1 MKKKRWRNYALW
13 VSVASQVVLLIQLI
27 GHLTGLFILTDVM
40 AQEILTAV
48 DILLGI
54 LATLGI
60 ISNPTKPDSKGYN
73 L

>member
-1 MKKKRWRNYALW
+1 M
-13 VSVASQVVLLIQLI
+13 ASQVVLLIQLI

-60 ISNPTKPDSKGYN
+60 ISNPTKPNSKGYN

>member
-60 ISNPTKPDSKGYN
+60 ISNPTKPNSKGYN